1 MAKKKNSNKPS
12 TINNIESI
20 NMEIDYEKL
29 AEAIVKAQKKSE
41 CKEKSHS
48 KYRSGAMNFFNG
60 AIYSIVY
67 FLAGAGVFTIWKEF
81 FAKQDTSLISCVVVT
96 IILLF
101 VGVYAF
107 LCQQESFKE
116 KESESFAHFNA
127 NISLIA
133 MIIALV
139 ALFRGV

>member
-1 MAKKKNSNKPS
+1 MGRNFRRNRKSLTVNA
-12 TINNIESI
+12 
-20 NMEIDYEKL
+20 EIDYDKL

-41 CKEKSHS
+41 GKEKSHS

-60 AIYSIVY
+60 AIYSVVY
-67 FLAGAGVFTIWKEF
+67 ILAGTGVFTVWKEF
-81 FAKQDTSLISCVVVT
+81 FTNQDTSLISSIVIT
-96 IILLF
+96 LILLF

-133 MIIALV
+133 LLIAAV
-139 ALFRGV
+139 ALFKGVG